1 MKVVHAFLA
10 LMFLSFTIVQYND
23 PDPWLWIAIYGSM
36 TALSVLAFFQK
47 FLIRFMIG
55 QVIAFTIYAA
65 LLAPGVWAWWT
76 SPDRSLLFDDLAKMQ
91 FYYIEEAREF
101 LGLIICLSVLAF
113 YSFLSRRKAV

>member
-1 MKVVHAFLA
+1 MKVVHAVLA

-36 TALSVLAFFQK
+36 TTLAVLAIFQK
-47 FLIRFMIG
+47 FYPKFMLA
-55 QVIAFTIYAA
+55 QVAGFLVYAVI
-65 LLAPGVWAWWT
+65 LAPGVWAWWT

-101 LGLIICLSVLAF
+101 LGLMICLLVIAF
-113 YSFLSRRKAV
+113 YIFLGRQKTT

>member
-47 FLIRFMIG
+47 FLFRFMIA
-55 QVIAFTIYAA
+55 QVIAFTVYAV

-113 YSFLSRRKAV
+113 YSFLSRRKAG